1 MLKAFILICSQQPA
15 EAAKEA
21 LEASAHGPVDQ
32 LVEGPQSARQEP
44 VERKVLQHVAHVQH
58 ELDHACQEARNGC
71 TLALGHLQVHLRRGS
86 PASTGLAARC
96 SSISG
101 RCRRRRRRPLATDD
115 ADGLRGGG
123 GGWNSPLVWPAQW
136 LDSTVPGA
144 RGARPPGS
152 GCCRGKC

>member
-71 TLALGHLQVHLRRGS
+71 TLALGHLQVHLRRGITRLHRAGS
-86 PASTGLAARC
+86 QVQLDLWPLPTPSAETAGYRRC
-96 SSISG
+96 
-101 RCRRRRRRPLATDD
+101 
-115 ADGLRGGG
+115 
-123 GGWNSPLVWPAQW
+123 
-136 LDSTVPGA
+136 
-144 RGARPPGS
+144 
-152 GCCRGKC
+152 